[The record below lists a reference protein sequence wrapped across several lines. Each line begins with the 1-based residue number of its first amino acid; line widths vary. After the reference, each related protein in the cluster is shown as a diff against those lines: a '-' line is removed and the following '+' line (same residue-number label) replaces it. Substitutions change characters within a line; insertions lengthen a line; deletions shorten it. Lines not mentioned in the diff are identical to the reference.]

1 MKQLEL
7 DLGLQPIQRWLKDW
21 NKKPPQRP
29 AVHRAGEGEELML
42 VPSKSCADQVLRHA
56 SDCRHGTPEQHQEAF
71 CNGDGRNREQASRN
85 QHTSSQG

>member
-29 AVHRAGEGEELML
+29 AVHRAGEGEKVMRLSPDTQQE
-42 VPSKSCADQVLRHA
+42 KAQGA
-56 SDCRHGTPEQHQEAF
+56 S
-71 CNGDGRNREQASRN
+71 AS
-85 QHTSSQG
+85 HSPGCHDAASY